1 MVWWTTVVS
10 TGLACGC
17 SMAND
22 EEAVGGEAVATWDLA
37 SRQILSANTTT
48 FTAMVTRLGCNSGV
62 TGNPN
67 DPAIE
72 STDEEIV
79 ITFTV
84 SPGEPTA
91 ANCQGNDPLSV
102 EVELPE
108 AIGDRELVDGACASG
123 EASNTEPCQPGGVRY
138 TP

>member
-1 MVWWTTVVS
+1 MEPSDHSSRLMRMRVVVAKAQMVWWTTVVS
-10 TGLACGC
+10 AGLACGC

-37 SRQILSANTTT
+37 SRQILGANTTT

-62 TGNPN
+62 TGNSN

-84 SPGEPTA
+84 SPG
-91 ANCQGNDPLSV
+91 
-102 EVELPE
+102 
-108 AIGDRELVDGACASG
+108 
-123 EASNTEPCQPGGVRY
+123 
-138 TP
+138 